1 MIKKFDDQTGE
12 ILDDNDRSKEN
23 RDFVMLYRKFVSQVA
38 ELGMTDVQAL
48 RVLLFLIR
56 HMDTKNALVVPMT
69 LMSDM
74 LGITRQTVSTKIKY
88 LQEHGWI
95 QVMRV
100 GRQYVYTI
108 NPDVAWT
115 SYADQKQYCRF
126 EANVMLSA
134 DDNWELKGKNR
145 VTLRHLDKSVL
156 KALAAQEFDEDCADE
171 KISDYTDG
179 AVRAID

>member
-1 MIKKFDDQTGE
+1 
-12 ILDDNDRSKEN
+12 
-23 RDFVMLYRKFVSQVA
+23 
-38 ELGMTDVQAL
+38 
-48 RVLLFLIR
+48 
-56 HMDTKNALVVPMT
+56 
-69 LMSDM
+69 
-74 LGITRQTVSTKIKY
+74 
-88 LQEHGWI
+88 
-95 QVMRV
+95 MRV

-145 VTLRHLDKSVL
+145 VTLRHLDKGVL
-156 KALAAQEFDEDCADE
+156 KALAAQEFDEDDADE
-171 KISDYTDG
+171 IIDYTDG